1 MLLQSKSN
9 EMLIEK
15 VMDEFS
21 AATSLA
27 SVVVDIHGTEVSRL
41 CNFTPFCQLIRSN
54 PKYRSLC
61 QKCDMFGGLEASKTG
76 KPLIY
81 RCHAGLT
88 DFSVPIVVENQ
99 LSGFLLSGQ
108 VICEESS
115 EVGNIQTEETDWK
128 NDKDL
133 ISAFRSVPVFSS
145 KKINSSA
152 EMLTII
158 SQYYLKSE
166 MEKSREEQKQKIVF
180 HHTKVAHHEENKEIR
195 KALKYIE
202 KNLNHPITLDEVAS
216 HVYLSSY
223 YFSKL
228 FKKEMNVN
236 FINYVN
242 QKKMSLAKEMLKNPR
257 LSIDNIARN
266 LGFTQTSYFCKV
278 FRKEFD
284 VTPKGYR
291 ETFK

>member
-99 LSGFLLSGQ
+99 LSGF
-108 VICEESS
+108 
-115 EVGNIQTEETDWK
+115 
-128 NDKDL
+128 
-133 ISAFRSVPVFSS
+133 
-145 KKINSSA
+145 
-152 EMLTII
+152 
-158 SQYYLKSE
+158 
-166 MEKSREEQKQKIVF
+166 
-180 HHTKVAHHEENKEIR
+180 
-195 KALKYIE
+195 
-202 KNLNHPITLDEVAS
+202 
-216 HVYLSSY
+216 
-223 YFSKL
+223 
-228 FKKEMNVN
+228 
-236 FINYVN
+236 
-242 QKKMSLAKEMLKNPR
+242 
-257 LSIDNIARN
+257 
-266 LGFTQTSYFCKV
+266 FTQW
-278 FRKEFD
+278 
-284 VTPKGYR
+284 PGYL
-291 ETFK
+291 

>member
-128 NDKDL
+128 TIRIL
-133 ISAFRSVPVFSS
+133 SPRFALSLFSAP
-145 KKINSSA
+145 KK
-152 EMLTII
+152 LT
-158 SQYYLKSE
+158 L
-166 MEKSREEQKQKIVF
+166 
-180 HHTKVAHHEENKEIR
+180 
-195 KALKYIE
+195 L
-202 KNLNHPITLDEVAS
+202 
-216 HVYLSSY
+216 
-223 YFSKL
+223 
-228 FKKEMNVN
+228 
-236 FINYVN
+236 
-242 QKKMSLAKEMLKNPR
+242 
-257 LSIDNIARN
+257 
-266 LGFTQTSYFCKV
+266 
-278 FRKEFD
+278 
-284 VTPKGYR
+284 PKC
-291 ETFK
+291 